1 MAYRTLYRK
10 YRPTAFRD
18 VVGQEA
24 IVKTLANQIKEG
36 RISHAY
42 LFCGTHGTGKTT
54 VAKIFARAVNCMDPA
69 DGEPCNKCEIC
80 QSILRGA
87 SVNVVEI
94 DAASNN
100 GVDNIRDIIEDVSYR
115 PTSGRYRV
123 YIIDEV
129 HMLSKG
135 AYNALLKTLEEPPE
149 YVIFILAT
157 TEVGKIPDTILSRCQ
172 RYDFRRIADN
182 EVYDHLEA
190 ICRMENVD
198 ADPAALEYIAG
209 ISEGS
214 MRDALSLLDK
224 CVSTFSSGFTYDDLA
239 GILGVVDKSV
249 FADITESIAEGDT
262 ARVIGL
268 FNSQIMSGKDPV
280 QFMTDYLYILRDM
293 MMISLGT
300 DPDSDFRRF
309 ADGTRIR
316 SAALKAGTDNIIRYI
331 RSVSKALADVK
342 RSDASRVLCEIC
354 LIELSRPETGR
365 DTESL
370 ISRIEL
376 LEKKVASGFVI
387 KEESSDGRSP
397 EDTVEI
403 IPDVTDIS
411 DIPDLAGFEIS
422 EEYSVPKE
430 DFSGNTEVSLNW
442 NDVISEISSPLTRS
456 IMKFSRVSVVSGV
469 FNVYIENDM
478 ARDMISREDLESELQ
493 RIIYRKYG
501 YDNPVRIA
509 FEDENIS
516 KGPDLDTVIREKIN
530 MDIIEE

>member
-10 YRPTAFRD
+10 YRPLTFAD
-18 VVGQEA
+18 VAGQDA
-24 IVKTLANQIKEG
+24 IVKTLSNQIREG

-54 VAKIFARAVNCMDPA
+54 AAKIFARAVNCEHPEN
-69 DGEPCNKCEIC
+69 GEPCNSCETC
-80 QSILRGA
+80 RSILRGA

-172 RYDFRRIADN
+172 RYDFRRISTD
-182 EVYDHLEA
+182 EVFDRLDM
-190 ICRMENVD
+190 ICRNENVR
-198 ADPAALEYIAG
+198 ADSRALSYIAG
-209 ISEGS
+209 ITEGS

-224 CVSTFSSGFTYDDLA
+224 CVSTYSSGFTYEDLA
-239 GILGVVDKSV
+239 DLLGIVDKKI
-249 FADITESIAEGDT
+249 FADMTDSISRGDT
-262 ARVIGL
+262 HRVIEL
-268 FNSQIMSGKDPV
+268 FNDQIMSGKDPV
-280 QFMTDYLYILRDM
+280 AFMTDYLYALRDM
-293 MMISLGT
+293 MMITLSGDAVINDGAESSAFLT
-300 DPDSDFRRF
+300 D
-309 ADGTRIR
+309 
-316 SAALKAGTDNIIRYI
+316 AALNAGTDNIIRYI
-331 RSVSKALADVK
+331 KNISKTLVELK
-342 RSDASRVLCEIC
+342 RSDNSRILSEIC
-354 LIELSRPETGR
+354 LIELSRPETGS
-365 DTESL
+365 DTRSL

-376 LEKKVASGFVI
+376 LEKKLEGASVPYGAYAEPVY
-387 KEESSDGRSP
+387 EEEP
-397 EDTVEI
+397 VEI
-403 IPDVTDIS
+403 IPDATDIS
-411 DIPDLAGFEIS
+411 DIPDIAGISS
-422 EEYSVPKE
+422 EEEHSPVREEYVSNAE
-430 DFSGNTEVSLNW
+430 ISLNW
-442 NDVISEISSPLTRS
+442 EEVLSDISSPLTRS
-456 IMKFSRVSVVSGV
+456 IIKYSTVTFVSGII
-469 FNVYIENDM
+469 NVHIENDM

-501 YDNPVRIA
+501 YDNPVKVE
-509 FEDENIS
+509 FEDETNGS
-516 KGPDLDTVIREKIN
+516 EPDLDSVIREKIK